1 MVGVGLTKRSFKTDL
16 VRSFAL
22 VRAAAPVE
30 SVLLLA
36 ALLVQG
42 VVPALLI
49 WVTKTVVDLAAEAVT
64 LGGVGWVG
72 FLPAVGLWV
81 GGLLL
86 ESSLS
91 PWAAALQGNL
101 NEKLTARVNL
111 ELMEKA
117 DGLPG
122 LTAFESAGFYDEL
135 QVLRDQA
142 AYQPVNLLVY
152 VTNGLRE
159 LVVVASVLALLAT
172 VAWWIPLLVV
182 FAAVPHALVQFAL
195 QRNAWETM
203 VSRSPQARLMQYLSS
218 LLLTDSYAKEARLF
232 GFGPWVRRRYAAAFA
247 ETHGAMR
254 RVRLKQ
260 ATWANL
266 LVAVGALANGFA
278 FLWVVARAAAGAV
291 GAGSI
296 LLLVQSLL
304 YLQQNLLLLA
314 QDASMLQET
323 LLYFRRFFAFL
334 AAEPDLPTSA
344 SLRPVPRLEARGVE
358 LEGVSFAYPD
368 GRQALKGVS
377 LRLAPGKVTALV
389 GENGAGKSTVAKL
402 LARFYDPAAGR
413 VLIEGVDLRELD
425 LDSWRASV
433 GAVVQDFGRYQLT
446 LQENLLLGGGRLD
459 PESPATREL
468 LDRSGL
474 AKLVARLEGGLDARL
489 GKRFGGT
496 ELSGGEWQ
504 KVALARALVRRGQ
517 AQLLILDE
525 PTSALDP
532 RAEHELYREFAS
544 LASGVTTLLITHR
557 LASVRMADVVYVLEA
572 GRVVEVGSHE
582 ELLAIDGVYAGLWQM
597 QASEYNESFGT
608 MGA

>member
-1 MVGVGLTKRSFKTDL
+1 MGAGVSSRSFLADL

-22 VRAAAPVE
+22 VRAAAPLE
-30 SVLLLA
+30 SGLLLV

-42 VVPALLI
+42 VIPALLI

-64 LGGVGWVG
+64 LGGVGWVE

-91 PWAAALQGNL
+91 PWAAALQGNV
-101 NEKLTARVNL
+101 NERLTARVNL
-111 ELMEKA
+111 ELMKKA

-122 LTAFESAGFYDEL
+122 LAAFESSSFYDEL

-172 VAWWIPLLVV
+172 VAWWVPLLVV
-182 FAAVPHALVQFAL
+182 LAAVPHALVQFSL

-218 LLLTDSYAKEARLF
+218 LLLTDTYAKEARLF
-232 GFGPWVRRRYAAAFA
+232 GFGPWVRGRYAAAFA

-254 RVRLKQ
+254 RVRFRQ
-260 ATWANL
+260 AGWANL
-266 LVAVGALANGFA
+266 LVAVSALANGFA
-278 FLWVVARAAAGAV
+278 FLWVVARAAVGAV

-314 QDASMLQET
+314 QDGSMLQET
-323 LLYFRRFFAFL
+323 LAYFRRFFAFL
-334 AAEPDLPTSA
+334 AAEPDLPTSK
-344 SLRPVPRLEARGVE
+344 SVRPVPRLASLGVE
-358 LEGVSFAYPD
+358 LVDVSFAYPD
-368 GRQALKGVS
+368 GREALKGVS
-377 LRLAPGKVTALV
+377 LRLAPGSVTALV

-402 LARFYDPAAGR
+402 LARFYDPASGR
-413 VLIEGVDLRELD
+413 VLVEGVDLRELD
-425 LDSWRASV
+425 LEAWRASV
-433 GAVVQDFGRYQLT
+433 GAVVQDFGCYQFT
-446 LQENLLLGGGRLD
+446 LEENLLLGEGRLEPD
-459 PESPATREL
+459 APATAEL
-468 LDRSGL
+468 LEQSGL
-474 AKLVARLEGGLDARL
+474 AALVARLDGGLEARL
-489 GKRFGGT
+489 GKQFGGT

-504 KVALARALVRRGQ
+504 KVALGRALARRDQ

-532 RAEHELYREFAS
+532 RAEFELYQQFAA
-544 LASGVTTLLITHR
+544 LAKGVTTLLITHR
-557 LASVRMADVVYVLEA
+557 LGSVRTADTIYVLEE

-582 ELLAIDGVYAGLWQM
+582 ELLEVGGTYAELWQM
-597 QASEYNESFGT
+597 QSHHYVNVT
-608 MGA
+608 RD

>member
-1 MVGVGLTKRSFKTDL
+1 MADL

-22 VRAAAPVE
+22 VRAAAPLE
-30 SVLLLA
+30 SGLLLV

-42 VVPALLI
+42 VIPALLI

-64 LGGVGWVG
+64 LGGVGWVE

-91 PWAAALQGNL
+91 PWAAALQGNV
-101 NEKLTARVNL
+101 NERLTARVNL
-111 ELMEKA
+111 ELMKKA

-122 LTAFESAGFYDEL
+122 LAAFESSSFYDEL

-172 VAWWIPLLVV
+172 VAWWVPLLVV
-182 FAAVPHALVQFAL
+182 LAAVPHALVQFSL

-218 LLLTDSYAKEARLF
+218 LLLTDTYAKEARLF
-232 GFGPWVRRRYAAAFA
+232 GFGPWVRGRYAAAFA

-254 RVRLKQ
+254 RVRFRQ
-260 ATWANL
+260 AGWANL
-266 LVAVGALANGFA
+266 LVAVSALANGFA
-278 FLWVVARAAAGAV
+278 FLWVVARAAVGAV

-314 QDASMLQET
+314 QDGSMLQET
-323 LLYFRRFFAFL
+323 LAYFRRFFAFL
-334 AAEPDLPTSA
+334 AAEPDLPTSK
-344 SLRPVPRLEARGVE
+344 SVRPVPRLASLGVE
-358 LEGVSFAYPD
+358 LVDVSFAYPD
-368 GRQALKGVS
+368 GREALKGVS
-377 LRLAPGKVTALV
+377 LRLAPGSVTALV

-402 LARFYDPAAGR
+402 LARFYDPASGR
-413 VLIEGVDLRELD
+413 VLVEGVDLRELD
-425 LDSWRASV
+425 LEAWRASV
-433 GAVVQDFGRYQLT
+433 GAVVQDFGCYQFT
-446 LQENLLLGGGRLD
+446 LEENLLLGEGRLEPD
-459 PESPATREL
+459 APATAEL
-468 LDRSGL
+468 LEQSGL
-474 AKLVARLEGGLDARL
+474 AALVARLDGGLEARL
-489 GKRFGGT
+489 GKQFGGT

-504 KVALARALVRRGQ
+504 KVALGRALARRDQ

-532 RAEHELYREFAS
+532 RAEFELYQQFAA
-544 LASGVTTLLITHR
+544 LAKGVTTLLITHR
-557 LASVRMADVVYVLEA
+557 LGSVRTADTIYVLEE

-582 ELLAIDGVYAGLWQM
+582 ELLEVGGTYAELWQM
-597 QASEYNESFGT
+597 QSHHYVNVT
-608 MGA
+608 RD

>member
-1 MVGVGLTKRSFKTDL
+1 MGGGASSRSLVTDL

-22 VRAAAPVE
+22 VRAAAPRE

-42 VVPALLI
+42 VIPALLI

-64 LGGVGWVG
+64 LGGVGWVE
-72 FLPAVGLWV
+72 FLPAVGLWI

-86 ESSLS
+86 ESALS

-122 LTAFESAGFYDEL
+122 LAAFESSSFYDEL

-159 LVVVASVLALLAT
+159 LVVVASVLALLAS

-182 FAAVPHALVQFAL
+182 LAAVPHALVQFAL

-203 VSRSPQARLMQYLSS
+203 VSRSPRARLMQYLSS
-218 LLLTDSYAKEARLF
+218 LLLTDTYAKEARLF
-232 GFGPWVRRRYAAAFA
+232 GFGPWVRGRYEAAFA

-254 RVRLKQ
+254 RVRFKQ
-260 ATWANL
+260 AGWANL
-266 LVAVGALANGFA
+266 LVAVSALANGFA

-323 LLYFRRFFAFL
+323 LAYFRKFFAFL
-334 AAEPDLPTSA
+334 AAEPDLLTST
-344 SLRPVPRLEARGVE
+344 SVRPVPNLEARGIE
-358 LEGVSFAYPD
+358 LEDVSFAYPD
-368 GRQALKGVS
+368 GRQALQGVS
-377 LRLAPGKVTALV
+377 LRFEPGRVTALV

-402 LARFYDPAAGR
+402 LARFYDPASGR
-413 VLIEGVDLRELD
+413 VLVEGVDLRELD
-425 LDSWRASV
+425 LEAWRASV
-433 GAVVQDFGRYQLT
+433 GAVMQDFGRYQLT
-446 LQENLLLGGGRLD
+446 LQENLLLAEGRLD
-459 PESPATREL
+459 PEAPDTREL
-468 LDRSGL
+468 LGRSGL
-474 AKLVARLEGGLDARL
+474 AELVARLDGGLQARL
-489 GKRFGGT
+489 GKQFGGT

-504 KVALARALVRRGQ
+504 KVALARALARREQ

-532 RAEHELYREFAS
+532 RAEFELYREFAA
-544 LASGVTTLLITHR
+544 LAEGVTTLLITHR
-557 LASVRMADVVYVLEA
+557 LASVRMADVIYVLEA

-582 ELLAIDGVYAGLWQM
+582 ELLAVGGTYAELWQM
-597 QASEYNESFGT
+597 QSHHYVDVAGD
-608 MGA
+608 

>member
-1 MVGVGLTKRSFKTDL
+1 MVGAGTTSRSIGTDL

-22 VRAAAPVE
+22 VRAAAPVG
-30 SVLLLA
+30 SVLLLV

-42 VVPALLI
+42 VIPALLI
-49 WVTKTVVDLAAEAVT
+49 WVTKSVVDLAARAVA
-64 LGGVGWVG
+64 LGGVAWVE
-72 FLPAVGLWV
+72 FLPAVALWV

-111 ELMEKA
+111 DLMRKA
-117 DGLPG
+117 DSLPG

-152 VTNGLRE
+152 VTNAFRE
-159 LVVVASVLALLAT
+159 LVVIASVLALLAT

-182 FAAVPHALVQFAL
+182 LAAVPHALVQFAL

-218 LLLTDSYAKEARLF
+218 LLLTDTYAKEARLF
-232 GFGPWVRRRYAAAFA
+232 GFGPWVRGRYEAAFA
-247 ETHGAMR
+247 DTHSAMR

-260 ATWANL
+260 AGWANL
-266 LVAVGALANGFA
+266 LVAVSALANGFA

-304 YLQQNLLLLA
+304 YLQQNLLLVA
-314 QDASMLQET
+314 QDGSMLQET
-323 LLYFRRFFAFL
+323 LAYFRKFFAFL

-344 SLRPVPRLEARGVE
+344 SARPAPELEAQGIE
-358 LEGVSFAYPD
+358 LVDVSFAYPD
-368 GRQALKGVS
+368 GREALQGVS
-377 LRLAPGKVTALV
+377 LRLAPGRVTALV

-402 LARFYDPAAGR
+402 LARFYDPASGR
-413 VLIEGVDLRELD
+413 VLVEGVDLRELD
-425 LDSWRASV
+425 LDAWRASV
-433 GAVVQDFGRYQLT
+433 GAVLQDFGRYQFT
-446 LQENLLLGGGRLD
+446 VEENLLLGDGNLD
-459 PESPATREL
+459 PGAPATREL
-468 LDRSGL
+468 LGRSGL
-474 AKLVARLEGGLDARL
+474 AELVARLDGGLDARL
-489 GKRFGGT
+489 GKQFGGT

-504 KVALARALVRRGQ
+504 KVALARALARRDQ

-532 RAEHELYREFAS
+532 RAEYELYREFAA
-544 LASGVTTLLITHR
+544 LAAGVTTLLITHR
-557 LASVRMADVVYVLEA
+557 LASVRMADVIYVLEE

-582 ELLAIDGVYAGLWQM
+582 ELLAVDGVYAGLWRM
-597 QASEYNESFGT
+597 QAEGFREV
-608 MGA
+608 GA

>member
-1 MVGVGLTKRSFKTDL
+1 MVGAGTTSRSIVTDL

-22 VRAAAPVE
+22 VRAAAPVG
-30 SVLLLA
+30 SVLLLV

-42 VVPALLI
+42 VIPALLI
-49 WVTKTVVDLAAEAVT
+49 WVTKSVVDLAARAVA
-64 LGGVGWVG
+64 LGGVAWVE
-72 FLPAVGLWV
+72 FLPAVALWV

-111 ELMEKA
+111 DLMRKA
-117 DGLPG
+117 DSLPG

-152 VTNGLRE
+152 VTNAFRE
-159 LVVVASVLALLAT
+159 LVVIASVLALLAT

-182 FAAVPHALVQFAL
+182 LAAVPHALVQFAL

-218 LLLTDSYAKEARLF
+218 LLLTDTYAKEARLF
-232 GFGPWVRRRYAAAFA
+232 GFGPWVRGRYEAAFA
-247 ETHGAMR
+247 DTHSAMR

-260 ATWANL
+260 AGWANL
-266 LVAVGALANGFA
+266 LVAVSALANGFA

-304 YLQQNLLLLA
+304 YLQQNLLLVA
-314 QDASMLQET
+314 QDGSMLQET
-323 LLYFRRFFAFL
+323 LAYFRKFFAFL

-344 SLRPVPRLEARGVE
+344 SARPAPELEAQGIE
-358 LEGVSFAYPD
+358 LVDVSFAYPD
-368 GRQALKGVS
+368 GREALQGVS
-377 LRLAPGKVTALV
+377 LRLAPGRVTALV

-402 LARFYDPAAGR
+402 LARFYDPASVR
-413 VLIEGVDLRELD
+413 VLVEGVDLRELD
-425 LDSWRASV
+425 LDAWRASV
-433 GAVVQDFGRYQLT
+433 GAVLQDFGRYQFT
-446 LQENLLLGGGRLD
+446 VEENLLLGDGNLD
-459 PESPATREL
+459 PGAPATREL
-468 LDRSGL
+468 LGRSGL
-474 AKLVARLEGGLDARL
+474 AELVARLDGGLDARL
-489 GKRFGGT
+489 GKQFGGT

-504 KVALARALVRRGQ
+504 KVALARALARRDQ

-532 RAEHELYREFAS
+532 RAEYELYREFAA
-544 LASGVTTLLITHR
+544 LAAGVTTLLITHR
-557 LASVRMADVVYVLEA
+557 LASVRMADVIYVLEE

-582 ELLAIDGVYAGLWQM
+582 ELLAVDGVYAGLWRM
-597 QASEYNESFGT
+597 QAEGFREV
-608 MGA
+608 GA

>member
-1 MVGVGLTKRSFKTDL
+1 MVGAGTTSRSIVTDL

-22 VRAAAPVE
+22 VRAAAPVG
-30 SVLLLA
+30 SVLLLV

-42 VVPALLI
+42 VIPALLI
-49 WVTKTVVDLAAEAVT
+49 WVTKSVVDLAARAVA
-64 LGGVGWVG
+64 LGGVAWVE
-72 FLPAVGLWV
+72 FLPAVALWV

-111 ELMEKA
+111 DLMRKA
-117 DGLPG
+117 DSLPG

-152 VTNGLRE
+152 VTNAFRE
-159 LVVVASVLALLAT
+159 LVVIASVLALLAT

-182 FAAVPHALVQFAL
+182 LAAVPHALVQFAL

-218 LLLTDSYAKEARLF
+218 LLLTDTYAKEARLF
-232 GFGPWVRRRYAAAFA
+232 GFGPWVRGRYEAAFA
-247 ETHGAMR
+247 DTHSAMR

-260 ATWANL
+260 AGWANL
-266 LVAVGALANGFA
+266 LVAVSALANGFA

-304 YLQQNLLLLA
+304 YLQQNLLLVA
-314 QDASMLQET
+314 QDGSMLQET
-323 LLYFRRFFAFL
+323 LAYFRKFFAFL

-344 SLRPVPRLEARGVE
+344 SARPAPELEAQGIE
-358 LEGVSFAYPD
+358 LVDVSFAYPD
-368 GRQALKGVS
+368 GREALQGVS
-377 LRLAPGKVTALV
+377 LRLAPGRVTALV

-402 LARFYDPAAGR
+402 LARFYDPASVR
-413 VLIEGVDLRELD
+413 VLVEGVDLRELD
-425 LDSWRASV
+425 LDAWRASV
-433 GAVVQDFGRYQLT
+433 GAVLQDFGRYQFT
-446 LQENLLLGGGRLD
+446 VEENLLLGDGNLD
-459 PESPATREL
+459 PGGPATREL
-468 LDRSGL
+468 LGRSGL
-474 AKLVARLEGGLDARL
+474 AELVARLDGGLDARL
-489 GKRFGGT
+489 GKQFGGT

-504 KVALARALVRRGQ
+504 KVALARALARRDQ

-532 RAEHELYREFAS
+532 RAEYELYREFAA
-544 LASGVTTLLITHR
+544 LAAGVTTLLITHR
-557 LASVRMADVVYVLEA
+557 LASVRMADVIYVLEE

-582 ELLAIDGVYAGLWQM
+582 ELLAVDGVYAGLWRM
-597 QASEYNESFGT
+597 QAEGFREV
-608 MGA
+608 GA

>member
-1 MVGVGLTKRSFKTDL
+1 MVGAGTTSRSIVTDL

-22 VRAAAPVE
+22 VRAAAPVG
-30 SVLLLA
+30 SVLLLV

-42 VVPALLI
+42 VIPALLI
-49 WVTKTVVDLAAEAVT
+49 WVTKSVVDLAARAVA
-64 LGGVGWVG
+64 LGGVAWVE
-72 FLPAVGLWV
+72 FLPAVALWV

-111 ELMEKA
+111 DLMRKA
-117 DGLPG
+117 DSLPG

-152 VTNGLRE
+152 VTNAFRE
-159 LVVVASVLALLAT
+159 LVVIASVLALLAT

-182 FAAVPHALVQFAL
+182 LAAVPHALVQFAL

-218 LLLTDSYAKEARLF
+218 LLLTDTYAKEARLF
-232 GFGPWVRRRYAAAFA
+232 GFGPWVRGRYEAAFA
-247 ETHGAMR
+247 DTHSAMR

-260 ATWANL
+260 AGWANL
-266 LVAVGALANGFA
+266 LVAVSALANGFA

-304 YLQQNLLLLA
+304 YLQQNLLLVA
-314 QDASMLQET
+314 QDGSMLQET
-323 LLYFRRFFAFL
+323 LAYFRKFFAFL

-344 SLRPVPRLEARGVE
+344 SARPAPELEAQGIE
-358 LEGVSFAYPD
+358 LVDVSFAYPD
-368 GRQALKGVS
+368 GREALQGVS
-377 LRLAPGKVTALV
+377 LRLAPGRVTALV

-402 LARFYDPAAGR
+402 LARFYDPASGR
-413 VLIEGVDLRELD
+413 VLVEGVDLRELD
-425 LDSWRASV
+425 LDAWRASV
-433 GAVVQDFGRYQLT
+433 GAVLQDFGRYQFT
-446 LQENLLLGGGRLD
+446 VEENLLLGDGNLD
-459 PESPATREL
+459 PGGPATREL
-468 LDRSGL
+468 LGRSGL
-474 AKLVARLEGGLDARL
+474 AELVARLDGGLDARL
-489 GKRFGGT
+489 GKQFGGT

-504 KVALARALVRRGQ
+504 KVALARALARRDQ

-532 RAEHELYREFAS
+532 RAEYELYREFAA
-544 LASGVTTLLITHR
+544 LAAGVTTLLITHR
-557 LASVRMADVVYVLEA
+557 LASVRMADVIYVLEE

-582 ELLAIDGVYAGLWQM
+582 ELLAVDGVYAGLWRM
-597 QASEYNESFGT
+597 QAEGFREV
-608 MGA
+608 GA

>member
-1 MVGVGLTKRSFKTDL
+1 

-22 VRAAAPVE
+22 VRAAAPVG
-30 SVLLLA
+30 SVLLLV

-42 VVPALLI
+42 VIPALLI
-49 WVTKTVVDLAAEAVT
+49 WVTKSVVDLAARAVA
-64 LGGVGWVG
+64 LGGVAWVE
-72 FLPAVGLWV
+72 FLPAVALWV

-111 ELMEKA
+111 DLMRKA
-117 DGLPG
+117 DSLPG

-152 VTNGLRE
+152 VTNAFRE
-159 LVVVASVLALLAT
+159 LVVIASVLALLAT

-182 FAAVPHALVQFAL
+182 LAAVPHALVQFAL

-218 LLLTDSYAKEARLF
+218 LLLTDTYAKEARLF
-232 GFGPWVRRRYAAAFA
+232 GFGPWVRGRYEAAFA
-247 ETHGAMR
+247 DTHSAMR

-260 ATWANL
+260 AGWANL
-266 LVAVGALANGFA
+266 LVAVSALANGFA

-304 YLQQNLLLLA
+304 YLQQNLLLVA
-314 QDASMLQET
+314 QDGSMLQET
-323 LLYFRRFFAFL
+323 LAYFRKFFAFL

-344 SLRPVPRLEARGVE
+344 SARPAPELEAQGIE
-358 LEGVSFAYPD
+358 LVDVSFAYPD
-368 GRQALKGVS
+368 GREALQGVS
-377 LRLAPGKVTALV
+377 LRLAPGRVTALV

-402 LARFYDPAAGR
+402 LARFYDPASGR
-413 VLIEGVDLRELD
+413 VLVEGVDLRELD
-425 LDSWRASV
+425 LDAWRASV
-433 GAVVQDFGRYQLT
+433 GAVLQDFGRYQFT
-446 LQENLLLGGGRLD
+446 VEENLLLGDGNLD
-459 PESPATREL
+459 PGGPATREL
-468 LDRSGL
+468 LGRSGL
-474 AKLVARLEGGLDARL
+474 AELVARLDGGLDARL
-489 GKRFGGT
+489 GKQFGGT

-504 KVALARALVRRGQ
+504 KVALARALARRDQ

-532 RAEHELYREFAS
+532 RAEYELYREFAA
-544 LASGVTTLLITHR
+544 LAAGVTTLLITHR
-557 LASVRMADVVYVLEA
+557 LASVRMADVIYVLEE

-582 ELLAIDGVYAGLWQM
+582 ELLAVDGVYAGLWRM
-597 QASEYNESFGT
+597 QAEGFREV
-608 MGA
+608 GA